1 MVCLLGVSAYVAVLP
16 LPTNLGVERH
26 MRCWCFDDISSK
38 WGMVLL
44 SPAVPVLVVGGND
57 CEKETAFD
65 FLSTSQTLSAFQ
77 RYC

>member
-1 MVCLLGVSAYVAVLP
+1 
-16 LPTNLGVERH
+16 